1 MKNRFGVYRKK
12 IHERIEQNR
21 IRKLTS
27 TYLTE
32 EFSGKYII
40 RDSKKLINFCSNDYL
55 NLSLDPRVCASSIA
69 YTQKYGTGSRSS
81 RLISGNLDCHTEL
94 ETALA
99 TFFGTE
105 AALIFNTGYQGN
117 ISIISC
123 LSDKNTIIYADKL
136 SHNSLLQGCLLSGA
150 QLNRFRHNDIKHLK
164 QLLEKSDRHS
174 QKLIITESLFSMD
187 GDIAPLDELCE
198 VAEAYNALLL
208 VDDAHAVGMFG
219 RGGKGLTFGRKR
231 IDFVTGTFGKSFG
244 SLGGYVLCSNEM
256 KDYFV
261 NFASGF
267 IYSTGIQPS
276 TVGAV
281 LEGLNR
287 IPYLEDERSNILE
300 LSKKLRFGLEK
311 LGFSTCN
318 SSSHIVPMLTGSDKS
333 TLRLAGYLYENG
345 IFAAAIRPPTVPEN
359 TARIR
364 FSLTTAHNIQ
374 DIEHLLTSIQSFV
387 KNEKASG

>member
-1 MKNRFGVYRKK
+1 MKDRFELYKKK
-12 IHERIEQNR
+12 IQDRIKHDRVRN
-21 IRKLTS
+21 LTS
-27 TYLTE
+27 IHVLE
-32 EFSGKYII
+32 ESRGKYIF

-55 NLSLDPRVCASSIA
+55 NLSLDPKVCASAIA

-94 ETALA
+94 EKALA

-105 AALIFNTGYQGN
+105 AALVFNTGYQGN
-117 ISIISC
+117 ISIISS
-123 LSDKNTIIYADKL
+123 LSDKHTIIYADKL

-150 QLNRFRHNDIKHLK
+150 QLNRFRHNDLKHLQ
-164 QLLEKSDRHS
+164 QLLEKSDKNS

-208 VDDAHAVGMFG
+208 VDDAHAVGILG
-219 RGGKGLTFGRKR
+219 TEGKGLTYGRKR
-231 IDFVTGTFGKSFG
+231 IDFITGTFGKSLG

-287 IPYLEDERSNILE
+287 IPYLEDERSNVLE
-300 LSKKLRFGLEK
+300 LSNKLRFGLEK

-318 SSSHIVPMLTGSDKS
+318 SNSHIVPMLTESDES
-333 TLRLAGYLYENG
+333 TLRLAGFLYENG

-364 FSLTTAHNIQ
+364 FSLTTAHDDE

-387 KNEKASG
+387 KNEKGSG